1 MRFIATADWQLGM
14 TASYLSDEA
23 RPRFTQARLEA
34 IRAIGVLAAEREA
47 ELVLVCGD
55 VFESNQLDRQIVLR
69 AFEALKQ
76 IAVPVY
82 LLPGNHDPLDAS
94 SIYRSSTFVNSC
106 PDHVHV
112 LTEPGVTAVRP
123 GVEIVAAPWFTKR
136 PLTDLVADACDGL
149 EPAPGVV
156 RVVAGHGATDRLS
169 PDQDSLVAI
178 VEDDLRAVLDSGRAQ
193 VAILGDRHSTTKVA
207 DRIWYPGAP
216 EVTSRREV
224 DPGNVLVVDVEGA
237 SIGVETVRVGR
248 WVYRVQARELTSVQD
263 VDDLIDWIDE
273 QPDKE
278 LTALWLQL
286 SGTLSVRD
294 KARLDDALDDRAL
307 LFALLALW
315 QRHYDLSVVPD
326 DHDFGDLGLT
336 GFADDA
342 VQELIGLTTDEN
354 QWQSAQDALGL
365 LYRLTGG
372 GR

>member
-14 TASYLSDEA
+14 TASYLTDEA
-23 RPRFTQARLEA
+23 RPRFSQARLEA
-34 IRAIGVLAAEREA
+34 IRAIGTLAAERQA
-47 ELVLVCGD
+47 EFVLVCGD

-76 IAVPVY
+76 VPVPVY

-94 SIYRSSTFVNSC
+94 SIYTSATFVDGC
-106 PDHVHV
+106 PEHVRV
-112 LTEPGVTAVRP
+112 LTEPGVTAVAP

-136 PLTDLVADACDGL
+136 PLTDLVADACRGL
-149 EPAPGVV
+149 EAVPGVL
-156 RVVAGHGATDRLS
+156 RVVAGHGTTDRLS

-178 VEDDLRAVLDSGRAQ
+178 VEDDLRAVLDDGRAQ
-193 VAILGDRHSTTKVA
+193 VAILGDRHSTTEVS

-216 EVTSRREV
+216 EVTSRREI
-224 DPGNVLVVDVEGA
+224 DPGNVLLVDVGETA
-237 SIGVETVRVGR
+237 IEVEAVRVGR
-248 WVYRVQARELTSVQD
+248 WVYRVEDRELTSIQD
-263 VDDLIDWIDE
+263 VEDLITWIDD

-278 LTALWLQL
+278 VTALWLQL

-294 KARLDDALDDRAL
+294 KARLDDALQDRAL
-307 LFALLALW
+307 VFALLTLW

-342 VQELIGLTTDEN
+342 VQELIDLTTDDG

-372 GR
+372 AR